1 MKPEKRINLDMFSI
15 IKLDLKFQK
24 CISFRMSRQG
34 SIPGRPSIPDPS
46 EDQIRTHACELIE
59 LVRNQSGLSYNLA
72 QDTIHS
78 VLTYISTNFT
88 RLDRNVPGLYY
99 FFHLM

>member
-1 MKPEKRINLDMFSI
+1 
-15 IKLDLKFQK
+15 
-24 CISFRMSRQG
+24 MSRQG
-34 SIPGRPSIPDPS
+34 SIPGRPSIPDPT

-78 VLTYISTNFT
+78 VLKITLIQLLSSVKILCKSVQLFRRSLHLYIETDT
-88 RLDRNVPGLYY
+88 HTVPY
-99 FFHLM
+99 

>member
-1 MKPEKRINLDMFSI
+1 
-15 IKLDLKFQK
+15 
-24 CISFRMSRQG
+24 MSRQL
-34 SIPGRPSIPDPS
+34 SNPGRPSIPDPT
-46 EDQIRTHACELIE
+46 EDQIRNHACELIE

-88 RLDRNVPGLYY
+88 RLDRNVPGCIDYY
-99 FFHLM
+99 NVNGLVHMKKPD

>member
-1 MKPEKRINLDMFSI
+1 
-15 IKLDLKFQK
+15 
-24 CISFRMSRQG
+24 MSRQG

-99 FFHLM
+99 FSILCDLSTFFPMIRDFESIIN

>member
-1 MKPEKRINLDMFSI
+1 MYFH
-15 IKLDLKFQK
+15 
-24 CISFRMSRQG
+24 FRMSRQG